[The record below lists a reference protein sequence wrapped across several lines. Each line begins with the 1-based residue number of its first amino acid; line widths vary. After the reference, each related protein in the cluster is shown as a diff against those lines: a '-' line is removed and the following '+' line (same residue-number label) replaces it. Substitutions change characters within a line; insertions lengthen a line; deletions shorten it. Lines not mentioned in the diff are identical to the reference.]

1 MNTVVRFSQD
11 VFRKIRFDIVIAV
24 SGPRTNAHSPGIIG
38 QVLIALKSNVL
49 PIFTMLTIS

>member
-1 MNTVVRFSQD
+1 MIAVVRISQD
-11 VFRKIRFDIVIAV
+11 VFIKIRFDIVIAV
-24 SGPRTNAHSPGIIG
+24 SGPRTNAHFPSIIG